1 MQLNG
6 TRTAT
11 CSMMF
16 WSRSDRPVSL
26 NYNHDN
32 VRFICFF
39 CLSYFDERNEGS
51 HRLSSNRGEK
61 QVRADDMNGSLAH
74 YVMWLRHKVIHMVT
88 SDAIL
93 AGWQGL
99 SRTLELKKDRAKSK

>member
-1 MQLNG
+1 MVGKVWVMLHFRVAGNVPLLVRDFRSG
-6 TRTAT
+6 
-11 CSMMF
+11 MFHF
-16 WSRSDRPVSL
+16 WSG
-26 NYNHDN
+26 
-32 VRFICFF
+32 I
-39 CLSYFDERNEGS
+39 G
-51 HRLSSNRGEK
+51 
-61 QVRADDMNGSLAH
+61 MINGSLAH